1 MKGGG
6 RGKSLLKKGKG
17 DREDVLE
24 ERKSS
29 RRRSLKRRRMK
40 G

>member
-1 MKGGG
+1 MKAGG
-6 RGKSLLKKGKG
+6 REKPFLKKGKG
-17 DREDVLE
+17 DREDVLD

-29 RRRSLKRRRMK
+29 RRRTVKRKRK